1 MRKTYRRGRLF
12 AVVFLLHLLSFLVQL
27 HQVVRCVVWRSVTGQ
42 TERAVHGALVT
53 HQGAN

>member
-1 MRKTYRRGRLF
+1 VRKTYRRGRLF